1 LEDVSVAIMN
11 YGNTQLSNFNINWTI
26 NGVPQPVFNYTGT
39 LDTIGGAGEFM
50 DTVLLGVGNFPI
62 GMHNLSTWVVVAN
75 DVDNNN
81 DTITTTINAIQYAAV
96 LENDTICKG
105 KDAKVT
111 IDPNAG
117 FVNGNVQWYMSID
130 GINFTAIANA

>member
-1 LEDVSVAIMN
+1 PGAFERTKSNGPDGFMMTIINPTQPFCPGLEDVSVAIMN

-96 LENDTICKG
+96 LENDTICKV
-105 KDAKVT
+105 KDAKV
-111 IDPNAG
+111 
-117 FVNGNVQWYMSID
+117 
-130 GINFTAIANA
+130 